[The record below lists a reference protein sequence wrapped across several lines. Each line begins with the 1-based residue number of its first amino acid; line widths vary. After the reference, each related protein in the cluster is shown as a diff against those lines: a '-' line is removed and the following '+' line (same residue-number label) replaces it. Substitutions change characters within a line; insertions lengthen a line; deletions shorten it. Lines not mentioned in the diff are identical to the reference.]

1 MLVFRFVQVDNRKG
15 YIPDPL
21 DITFGGVLNCWW
33 VCSLESHKFPFNWT
47 LEDTPTTYPTH
58 PYTLD
63 RLSHRGWWEFETLGA
78 ASHSMLPHQKP
89 DLTPKI
95 MRMKKTKSLEHKN
108 YLLNNLSSSFFRFH
122 IKFRVGRQRL
132 RLEIFHPLLCAHWN
146 YGPKLQGLRVQPSI
160 FVKHSNI
167 GTSPLRSISLF

>member
-33 VCSLESHKFPFNWT
+33 VCSFESHKFPFNWT

-63 RLSHRGWWEFETLGA
+63 RLSHRGWWEFERPLEQ
-78 ASHSMLPHQKP
+78 HH
-89 DLTPKI
+89 TPCFPI
-95 MRMKKTKSLEHKN
+95 KN
-108 YLLNNLSSSFFRFH
+108 L
-122 IKFRVGRQRL
+122 
-132 RLEIFHPLLCAHWN
+132 
-146 YGPKLQGLRVQPSI
+146 
-160 FVKHSNI
+160 
-167 GTSPLRSISLF
+167 TSPQK